1 MVGLLTKAQVLEL
14 TGRSLSSLHRD
25 ERDGKFP
32 KRLAM
37 SSRAV
42 RWRADEVQAWIDA
55 LPRADNSG
63 ARNPMAGRQAPI
75 AMAAKGASD

>member
-1 MVGLLTKAQVLEL
+1 MLALITKNEVARLTS
-14 TGRSLSSLHRD
+14 RSWSSINRD
-25 ERDGKFP
+25 EKAGKFP
-32 KRLAM
+32 QRVILP
-37 SSRAV
+37 SGHV
-42 RWRADEVQAWIDA
+42 RWRLDEIEAWIDA